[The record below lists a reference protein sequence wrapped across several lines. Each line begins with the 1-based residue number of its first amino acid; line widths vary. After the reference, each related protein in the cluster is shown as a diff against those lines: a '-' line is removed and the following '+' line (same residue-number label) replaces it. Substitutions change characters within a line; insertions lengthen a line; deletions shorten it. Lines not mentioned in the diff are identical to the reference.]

1 MENERTQN
9 QSGRTGE
16 CNGDVVTNVE
26 EWQWS
31 LSDEQWEKLQ
41 AYLSQT
47 EEGKQRY
54 QVYRNNRDS
63 RQVTSGNAEQWENQ
77 WNEDLQH
84 AGIEKYMPVK

>member
-26 EWQWS
+26 ERRWV

-41 AYLSQT
+41 AHLSQT
-47 EEGKQRY
+47 EEGEQRY
-54 QVYRNNRDS
+54 QAYRNIRDS
-63 RQVTSGNAEQWENQ
+63 RQVPFGNAELWENQ

-84 AGIEKYMPVK
+84 AGIEKHMPVK

>member
-1 MENERTQN
+1 MKNERTQN
-9 QSGRTGE
+9 QSGRVGE

-26 EWQWS
+26 ERRWV

-41 AYLSQT
+41 AHLSQT
-47 EEGKQRY
+47 EEGEQRY
-54 QVYRNNRDS
+54 QAYRNIRDS
-63 RQVTSGNAEQWENQ
+63 RQVPFGNAELWENQ